1 MIFALLN
8 WIDDGIDSGLSL
20 LECIY
25 TDKLISEIGNQL
37 LYLIDATNK
46 GQNEIRQGRA
56 KQWEGKR
63 KKM

>member
-1 MIFALLN
+1 MM
-8 WIDDGIDSGLSL
+8 GLIAVWVFWNV
-20 LECIY
+20 CIY

-46 GQNEIRQGRA
+46 RQNEIRHGRA
-56 KQWEGKR
+56 KQWEGER